1 MPDALT
7 VAIGTYPHTR
17 ALKSG
22 EIASPGLK
30 LDFVE
35 ISPINRAFAPMV
47 RERRFDVSEMAIAT
61 LLQAKAFGVDLVL
74 LPIAM
79 AARFQESALLCRAD
93 APLRGPADLAG
104 RRVGVRA
111 YSQTTGLWLRGALAD
126 FGVRPSDV
134 SWVTF
139 EGAHVAQF
147 VDPPFVARA
156 APGQDMTR
164 MLREG
169 ELDAVIVGNDV
180 PDAADLRTVFPDP
193 AAAAAAFWEKHRFM
207 PINHM
212 IVVKGEIARERPDA
226 VAELAR
232 LFAAA
237 KAASP
242 PPPSGRDPAPMGR
255 AAVEA
260 SVAMALRLAEAQ
272 GLLPRAL
279 ALEEVWGDGGSP
291 SPAVA
296 GEGLGRGS
304 S

>member
-22 EIASPGLK
+22 EIASPALM
-30 LDFVE
+30 LEFPE
-35 ISPINRAFAPMV
+35 IAPINRAFAPMV
-47 RERRFDVSEMAIAT
+47 RERRFDAGELAIAT
-61 LLQAKAFGVDLVL
+61 FLQAKAYGVDLAL

-79 AARFQESALLCRAD
+79 AARFQESALLCLAGS
-93 APLRGPADLAG
+93 AIRGPADLAG

-111 YSQTTGLWLRGALAD
+111 YSQTTGLWLRGALAED
-126 FGVRPSDV
+126 FGVRPSHV

-139 EGAHVAQF
+139 EGAHVAEF
-147 VDPPFVARA
+147 VDPPFVSRA
-156 APGQDMTR
+156 APGQDMMR

-169 ELDAVIVGNDV
+169 GLDAIIAGNDV
-180 PDAADLRTVFPDP
+180 PGGADLRTVFPDP

-207 PINHM
+207 PVNHM
-212 IVVKGEIARERPDA
+212 IVVKGEIARQRPD
-226 VAELAR
+226 VVVELTR

-255 AAVEA
+255 EAVAA
-260 SVAMALRLAEAQ
+260 SVAMASRLAWEQ
-272 GLLPRAL
+272 GLVPRAL
-279 ALEEVWGDGGSP
+279 SLDEIWTS
-291 SPAVA
+291 
-296 GEGLGRGS
+296 
-304 S
+304 